1 MLCDY
6 YLTLIGRILHEKGY
20 GKHVLVEQYELN
32 PLWQSS
38 VNKVKWFNI
47 RHLGLVVLTTLLIIL
62 ISQVSTEATAW
73 YLEFFISGLL
83 VLLAAVVGR
92 HISNILMFY
101 YIIRNPD
108 GLSGQIRFSH
118 KAVVKFSQY
127 QVLVAI
133 CPFVAVLLF
142 TWEPYAIGGLCGLL
156 LFFVLHARWL
166 RKYDKRKKQISPHVP
181 DEIQD

>member
-20 GKHVLVEQYELN
+20 GKYVEVEQYEIN

-47 RHLGLVVLTTLLIIL
+47 RHLGLVVLTTVLIIF
-62 ISQVSTEATAW
+62 ISQVSTEAIAW
-73 YLEFFISGLL
+73 YIEFFISGLL
-83 VLLAAVVGR
+83 VLLAAVIGR
-92 HISNILMFY
+92 HIYNILMFY
-101 YIIRNPD
+101 YIVRNPD
-108 GLSGQIRFSH
+108 GLSGQVRFSH

-127 QVLVAI
+127 QIIVAI
-133 CPFVAVLLF
+133 CPFAVVLLF
-142 TWEPYAIGGLCGLL
+142 TRQPHAIGGLCGLL
-156 LFFVLHARWL
+156 LFFALHPRWL
-166 RKYDKRKKQISPHVP
+166 KKYEKRKKQTSSDVS